1 MRRPPMLLAI
11 VLALAAALAGCAGST
26 QRGAAP
32 ERGYPPAQAALAAL
46 RGQVLATGPNGE
58 QPASASSVTLTPEEI
73 EQVKAKK
80 ATAAI
85 VMHYTGD
92 GWTDSQIAG
101 LRQQFGELGIEVIA
115 VTDAEFQPDKQV
127 SNIETVLARKP
138 NIIVSIPA
146 DPVATASAYKQAA
159 AAGVKLVFMDNVPQ
173 GMQAGR
179 DYVSAVSADNVGNG
193 VVSAHLMANAL
204 GGRGKVGVV
213 YHEADFLV
221 TRQRLEGFEDTI
233 ARDYPDIQIVDR
245 KGVTGPDFAGQAQ
258 AAATAMMV
266 KHQDLAG
273 IWGVW
278 DVPTEGIIAAARAI
292 DRSRPRDHHRGPR
305 GERGH
310 RPRVAPVRHR
320 ARRAAA
326 VRPGRDRGQ
335 ARRVR
340 AARQAGTALRRAR
353 RAAGH
358 PRQRPRGLA
367 RGLPLRPARAG
378 RPVVHRRPRMSQRTI
393 VEQSTDIATTA
404 PAVEMRDI
412 EKGFN
417 GIPVLRGV
425 DFALAPGEVHALVG
439 GNGAGKSTLMK
450 ILQGVYRQ
458 DGGVIRVDGREVDF
472 ASTPT
477 PRRPASA
484 WSSRSS
490 ASSRR

>member
-26 QRGAAP
+26 QRGTAP

-115 VTDAEFQPDKQV
+115 VTDAGFQPDKQV

-193 VVSAHLMANAL
+193 VVAAHLMANAL

-213 YHEADFLV
+213 YHEADFKV
-221 TRQRLEGFEDTI
+221 TRQRLQGFEDTI

-292 DRSRPRDHHRGPR
+292 DRSNLAITTEDLGAN
-305 GERGH
+305 
-310 RPRVAPVRHR
+310 VAI
-320 ARRAAA
+320 ALAS
-326 VRPGRDRGQ
+326 
-335 ARRVR
+335 
-340 AARQAGTALRRAR
+340 RQYVTGLGA
-353 RAAGH
+353 
-358 PRQRPRGLA
+358 QRPF
-367 RGLPLRPARAG
+367 
-378 RPVVHRRPRMSQRTI
+378 
-393 VEQSTDIATTA
+393 D
-404 PAVEMRDI
+404 
-412 EKGFN
+412 
-417 GIPVLRGV
+417 
-425 DFALAPGEVHALVG
+425 
-439 GNGAGKSTLMK
+439 
-450 ILQGVYRQ
+450 QGVTEAKLAAYALIDKQ
-458 DGGVIRVDGREVDF
+458 APPYVALDALPVTHDNVLDAWREVY
-472 ASTPT
+472 
-477 PRRPASA
+477 
-484 WSSRSS
+484 RSDPPEQVVQS
-490 ASSRR
+490 FTGGRG